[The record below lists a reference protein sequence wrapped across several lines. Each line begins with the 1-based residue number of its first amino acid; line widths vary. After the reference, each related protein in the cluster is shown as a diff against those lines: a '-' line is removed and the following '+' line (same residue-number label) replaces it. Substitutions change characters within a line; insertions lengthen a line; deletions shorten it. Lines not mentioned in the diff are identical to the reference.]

1 MNEKRAGGG
10 DKLSGH
16 CQGWHFELEKLE
28 IQGDGGGGAGGGGR
42 CFCPSANFFTYEQT
56 GIYDSPKRHDRI
68 SGTYLW
74 LKSFEVAGCKVTG
87 CEELEKNNGV
97 FLSETS
103 QSLPKVRLS

>member
-1 MNEKRAGGG
+1 MRK
-10 DKLSGH
+10 
-16 CQGWHFELEKLE
+16 ELEEETSYQVTVKVGTLSWRSWKYR
-28 IQGDGGGGAGGGGR
+28 GTGGGAGGGGR

-56 GIYDSPKRHDRI
+56 GIYDSPKCHDRI

-87 CEELEKNNGV
+87 CKELEKNNGV
-97 FLSETS
+97 LLSETS